1 MNISPNN
8 EKIEKYLDELSDE
21 YKELLFKALV
31 SRSKS
36 LDNLSISELLRLD
49 SEIKKPLFE
58 DYQRQQ
64 NRRKKFLVVGLTYM
78 LVGFSMFVVFQI
90 NTLNLMYDPNGI
102 FLIMSVIIGL
112 IGGIVSVYSF
122 ILPTIRTSSSTHMLN
137 DKKETSALSEYEA
150 ITKWRELE
158 GIVNDISIS
167 FKVKTPRSIIEF
179 LYENHFIGD
188 EEYAILKDFLKMRNE
203 LVHSTGSK
211 YTEEQINY
219 MISKIDKIIEKIKKI
234 V

>member
-64 NRRKKFLVVGLTYM
+64 KRRKKLLVLGLTYM
-78 LVGFSMFVVFQI
+78 FFGFSMFVVFQI
-90 NTLNLMYDPNGI
+90 ISSDLMYDSNGI

-112 IGGIVSVYSF
+112 VGGIVSAYSF
-122 ILPTIRTSSSTHMLN
+122 ALPTIRTSSSTHMVS
-137 DKKETSALSEYEA
+137 DKKETSVLFEYEA

-167 FKVKTPRSIIEF
+167 SNVKTPRSIIEF
-179 LYENHFIGD
+179 LFESQFIGN
-188 EEYAILKDFLKMRNE
+188 EEYDILKDFLKMRND

-211 YTEEQINY
+211 YSEEQINN
-219 MISKIDKIIEKIKKI
+219 MVSKIDKIIGRIKKI